1 MDVKLVWSKR
11 ADYGYARI
19 IKYLEEEW
27 SDREVSNF
35 VRETK
40 HFFDLL
46 KENPHM
52 LEPTRT
58 YKNLYRG
65 PINRLTI
72 LTYRFNSRKKE
83 IVLVNIREA
92 RKNPLKK

>member
-1 MDVKLVWSKR
+1 MALTLVWTKR
-11 ADYGYARI
+11 AEQGYDRI
-19 IKYLEEEW
+19 VKYLEKEW
-27 SDREVSNF
+27 TDREVSNF

-52 LEPTRT
+52 LEPTGSH
-58 YKNLYRG
+58 KNLYRG

-72 LTYRFNSRKKE
+72 LTYRYKPRKKE
-83 IVLVNIREA
+83 IVLVNIRGA
-92 RKNPLKK
+92 RQKPEK

>member
-1 MDVKLVWSKR
+1 MALTLVWSKR
-11 ADYGYARI
+11 AEQGYDHI
-19 IKYLEEEW
+19 VKYLEEEW
-27 SDREVSNF
+27 TDREVSNF

-52 LEPTRT
+52 LEPTGSH
-58 YKNLYRG
+58 KNLYRG

-72 LTYRFNSRKKE
+72 LTYRYKPRKKE
-83 IVLVNIREA
+83 IVLVNIRGA
-92 RKNPLKK
+92 RQKPEK